1 MPLNAGRMSQRITIQ
16 RRTPGEDAH
25 GQSLTTWQDVATVW
39 AEAIPTRA
47 RSRELVIGQ
56 AIEAA
61 SVMVRFRIRRR
72 EGITAD
78 MRVMWRGLAHALV
91 APPVE
96 PFGEREELELLCAS
110 GIGG

>member
-1 MPLNAGRMSQRITIQ
+1 MPLNAGRMTQRITIQ

-39 AEAIPTRA
+39 AEAIPTRG
-47 RSRELVIGQ
+47 REFVAGQ

-61 SVMVRFRIRRR
+61 SVMVRFRIRHRD
-72 EGITAD
+72 GITAD
-78 MRVMWRGLAHALV
+78 MRVLWRGLAHALV

-96 PFGEREELELLCAS
+96 PFGEREALELMCAS